1 MRSLFG
7 RCVKVRQQHV
17 SLPTMTTHFANLP
30 SEILILILYNLDF
43 PGLVS
48 CTATNRRVKSIIDS
62 SALLQYRLAAQ
73 IACVEDNAGNTS
85 MTSAQRLSALDKR
98 QTAFAELIP
107 TSVRTI
113 QMDEFPILN
122 VYALSGGIFVMT
134 EADRRALRW
143 TPLASDE
150 PTPVW
155 ERLEFDEYILEF
167 SLAIPE
173 EDLLVV
179 VTSRTPPQVPL
190 AADATIK
197 LHFLQISTKSAHPR
211 AKEPIIDVSMVPS
224 PDAGVGCPAFELDIS
239 GSRVVLLVLY
249 AENAFRIPI
258 PGIPLNRL
266 LVYDWTQGRLQTDL
280 SDNYSA
286 AIFLSADVVLLP
298 QLHTGTLDL
307 RSIPDA
313 QEYTAAGPEI
323 SLQLPQ
329 LAPHC
334 RYDIARVEYNPKSS
348 DAPSSTHLPFH
359 SSYIDSL
366 VVLQIDVDTG
376 EMGFRTLFLIVP
388 RRALLHQI
396 YTHPR
401 NKCLEWAEWGPP
413 ITRWL
418 DAGIYI
424 HEWPT
429 IVCGQRCV
437 FLKPD
442 SSIRLLD
449 FNPHTRNKRVLQWQL
464 GCSAENTIQRA
475 ADIGAGL
482 RFISSAVAEF
492 NGVEDLFG
500 EQIHSELAFLGTES
514 RNPTHC
520 KGVFMDEEWIVS
532 VDVSFGFCGVC

>member
-1 MRSLFG
+1 MAIR
-7 RCVKVRQQHV
+7 
-17 SLPTMTTHFANLP
+17 FADLP
-30 SEILILILYNLDF
+30 SEILILILHSLDF
-43 PGLVS
+43 PGLMS
-48 CTATNRRVKSIIDS
+48 CTATNRRVKSIIDG

-73 IACVEDNAGNTS
+73 IACVEDNHGNTS
-85 MTSAQRLSALDKR
+85 MTSAQRLSALKKR

-107 TSVRTI
+107 SSVRTI

-143 TPLASDE
+143 TSLASDE

-179 VTSRTPPQVPL
+179 VTSRTPPQLPL
-190 AADATIK
+190 ASDATIK
-197 LHFLQISTKSAHPR
+197 LHFLEISSKSAHPR
-211 AKEPIIDVSMVPS
+211 AKEPIIDVPMIPA
-224 PDAGVGCPAFELDIS
+224 PTAAVGCPAFEVDIS

-258 PGIPLNRL
+258 PGVPLNRL
-266 LVYDWTQGRLQTDL
+266 FVYDWTQARLQMDL

-307 RSIPDA
+307 RAIPDTP
-313 QEYTAAGPEI
+313 EHVPAGPEI
-323 SLQLPQ
+323 SLQLPR
-329 LAPHC
+329 LMPHC
-334 RYDIARVEYNPKSS
+334 KYDIARVEYNPKSS
-348 DAPSSTHLPFH
+348 DAPSSAHLPFH

-396 YTHPR
+396 ETHHK
-401 NKCLEWAEWGPP
+401 KCLEWAEWGPP

-449 FNPHTRNKRVLQWQL
+449 FNPYTRNKRVLQWQ
-464 GCSAENTIQRA
+464 GHGAENTIQRA

-482 RFISSAVAEF
+482 RFISSSVAEF
-492 NGVEDLFG
+492 NGVEELFE

-514 RNPTHC
+514 RNPTNC

-532 VDVSFGFCGVC
+532 VNVSAGFGLCMRWVLTV